1 MSSTSSTD
9 RTVVVPTDD
18 SRLESLAEFAAG
30 AGHEL
35 NNPVATIVGRVQLL
49 LRTET
54 DPQRR
59 QALETIAGQAYRI
72 RDMISDVMLFA
83 RPPILELQDCDLSVA
98 VEAMLKVQRDRS
110 AETADRLRW
119 QPVEVPVT
127 VLADPDQLN
136 VVINE
141 LVTNALEADDEGGPV
156 EIMVSS
162 TEEAV
167 LEIRDG
173 GPGLS
178 ESDRQHLFDPF
189 YSGRQAGRGLGFGLP
204 KCWRIVTLHGGR
216 ITVEPLEPTGLC
228 VRVHWPIAAGPGQA
242 VDAA

>member
-1 MSSTSSTD
+1 MSSTSSAD
-9 RTVVVPTDD
+9 RSVVILSDD
-18 SRLESLAEFAAG
+18 PRLESLAEFAAG

-49 LRTET
+49 LQTET

-59 QALETIAGQAYRI
+59 HALETIAGQAYRI

-83 RPPILELQDCDLSVA
+83 RPPALDLQDCDLSDAVA
-98 VEAMLKVQRDRS
+98 AVIEVQRDRS

-119 QPVEVPVT
+119 QSAEEPV
-127 VLADPDQLN
+127 LIRADSDQLD
-136 VVINE
+136 VVVSE
-141 LVTNALEADDEGGPV
+141 LVTNALEADSEGGPV
-156 EIMVSS
+156 EVRVTGS
-162 TEEAV
+162 EEAV
-167 LEIRDG
+167 LEVRDV

-178 ESDRQHLFDPF
+178 ESDRRHLFDPF

-216 ITVEPLEPTGLC
+216 IAVEPLEPKGLC
-228 VRVHWPIAAGPGQA
+228 VRVHWPVAAGSGQA
-242 VDAA
+242 ADAA